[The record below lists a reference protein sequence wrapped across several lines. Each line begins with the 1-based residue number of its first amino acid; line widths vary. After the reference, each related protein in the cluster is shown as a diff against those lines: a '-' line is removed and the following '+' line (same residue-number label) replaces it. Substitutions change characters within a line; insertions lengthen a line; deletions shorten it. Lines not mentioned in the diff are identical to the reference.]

1 MNNLISINL
10 RNNHNGSCII
20 CLEDFKEANSNKK
33 YMFDFEDIDLN
44 FLKGR
49 FKFKNEL
56 GIYEHS
62 EISSISEI
70 PTVNSEFKHYEFW
83 FKNILIDIK
92 FNINKFIEIY
102 AVRDNESVPGD
113 IIMSL
118 PIKCIDAD
126 ENQENSVDNKD
137 QFNII
142 YVPMNTAYIGI
153 LHPSDFG
160 FDNAKYRF
168 SDVITKMQ
176 KISYYNVEMNN
187 IQFNP
192 SYNDG
197 RIANVELKKS
207 NTIFHFF
214 GKIKEV
220 DGNLEIVFVSC
231 TSDNSSS
238 NKNSVYPFNN
248 QFLCNTESYLTLKLC
263 IIER

>member
-20 CLEDFKEANSNKK
+20 CLEDFEEANSNKK

-49 FKFKNEL
+49 IKFKNEL

-70 PTVNSEFKHYEFW
+70 PTVNSGFKHYEFW
-83 FKNILIDIK
+83 FKDILIDIK

-102 AVRDNESVPGD
+102 AVRNNDSVPGD

-137 QFNII
+137 SSNII
-142 YVPMNTAYIGI
+142 YVPMNTIYIGI

-168 SDVITKMQ
+168 SDVIAKIQ
-176 KISYYNVEMNN
+176 KISYCNVEMNN

-192 SYNDG
+192 SYNEG

-207 NTIFHFF
+207 DKIFHFF
-214 GKIKEV
+214 WK
-220 DGNLEIVFVSC
+220 
-231 TSDNSSS
+231 
-238 NKNSVYPFNN
+238 NKRS
-248 QFLCNTESYLTLKLC
+248 
-263 IIER
+263 